1 MGPVSGLSGRE
12 LEIARLVAAG
22 SSNRQVAEALG
33 VSVRTIDNHLYR
45 IYRKVGVSDRESLA
59 RRIH

>member
-1 MGPVSGLSGRE
+1 
-12 LEIARLVAAG
+12 
-22 SSNRQVAEALG
+22 
-33 VSVRTIDNHLYR
+33 VRTIDNHLYR